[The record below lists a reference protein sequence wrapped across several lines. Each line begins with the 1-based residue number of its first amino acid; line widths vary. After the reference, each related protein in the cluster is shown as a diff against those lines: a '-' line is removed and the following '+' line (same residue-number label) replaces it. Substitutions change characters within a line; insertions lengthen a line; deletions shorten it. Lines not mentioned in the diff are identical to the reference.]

1 MSFVSTLNLKP
12 VSLWLEQLTR
22 HLVTLLFEMGTTV
35 EENWA
40 FYFAAVV
47 VTAVAVTAVA
57 AAV

>member
-12 VSLWLEQLTR
+12 VSLWLEHLTR
-22 HLVTLLFEMGTTV
+22 HLVALLFEMETTV

-47 VTAVAVTAVA
+47 VTAVA

>member
-12 VSLWLEQLTR
+12 VSLWLEHLTR
-22 HLVTLLFEMGTTV
+22 HLVALLFEMGTTV

-47 VTAVAVTAVA
+47 VTAVA